1 MKSILQLR
9 DLQNTLSRIPLMKMQ
24 TEKQYA
30 FESLKP
36 LHHIVEAYHIIIGR
50 LHVLDER
57 NFQTLFEQ
65 GMEELYE
72 HLSLIHNAS
81 SNILQREYHNDFH
94 YYLQSSILDA
104 LERCTP
110 PLEDSIIGNTD
121 KRTVLN

>member
-1 MKSILQLR
+1 
-9 DLQNTLSRIPLMKMQ
+9 MKMQ

-81 SNILQREYHNDFH
+81 RTFFKGNIIMTFTITFNQVLALLSNP
-94 YYLQSSILDA
+94 LDGQKSKKSL
-104 LERCTP
+104 LESVFIR
-110 PLEDSIIGNTD
+110 
-121 KRTVLN
+121 